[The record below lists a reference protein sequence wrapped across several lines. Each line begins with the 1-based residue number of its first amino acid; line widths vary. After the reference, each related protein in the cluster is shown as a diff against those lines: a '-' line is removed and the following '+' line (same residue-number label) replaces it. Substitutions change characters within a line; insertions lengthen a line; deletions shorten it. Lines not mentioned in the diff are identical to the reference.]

1 MMCYPFEFYR
11 WPKLYLTHL
20 NCISWLC
27 RTVVGKLGNTEFLIS
42 NICSLKQDRNE
53 RLEMDFGTPTT
64 GAGWS
69 MTLFCLYYFFF
80 LQCSA
85 PSYAFYLKKK
95 SLVFVCFAVGE
106 LYQIHK
112 FLWSNWKNI
121 KKYSRNKHLWEVF
134 SVNLSCLR
142 IWRLR
147 RVHHLFKVRSNS
159 TQPFKRF
166 TYLKYSERRKK
177 MRVKQSDYKTLSN
190 NFGHRWTLKWTMGS
204 DSI

>member
-80 LQCSA
+80 LQILKNSCKCPEIFGEITLSFTV
-85 PSYAFYLKKK
+85 YILLTIKKK
-95 SLVFVCFAVGE
+95 IIFFCQFPKLFIPILLVLE
-106 LYQIHK
+106 
-112 FLWSNWKNI
+112 
-121 KKYSRNKHLWEVF
+121 
-134 SVNLSCLR
+134 
-142 IWRLR
+142 
-147 RVHHLFKVRSNS
+147 
-159 TQPFKRF
+159 
-166 TYLKYSERRKK
+166 
-177 MRVKQSDYKTLSN
+177 DTLS
-190 NFGHRWTLKWTMGS
+190 LL
-204 DSI
+204 

>member
-1 MMCYPFEFYR
+1 M
-11 WPKLYLTHL
+11 L
-20 NCISWLC
+20 NFI
-27 RTVVGKLGNTEFLIS
+27 
-42 NICSLKQDRNE
+42 
-53 RLEMDFGTPTT
+53 LE
-64 GAGWS
+64 
-69 MTLFCLYYFFF
+69 LLFFF
-80 LQCSA
+80 LQYSA

-95 SLVFVCFAVGE
+95 KRFGFCLFCCWRTISDT
-106 LYQIHK
+106 HK

-134 SVNLSCLR
+134 RVNLSCLR
-142 IWRLR
+142 IWGLR
-147 RVHHLFKVRSNS
+147 RVHHLSKVRNNS

-190 NFGHRWTLKWTMGS
+190 NFGHRWTLKWTMES